1 MIRYRG
7 FFSMASLLLAPC
19 LAALTCPSP
28 LCAQDSVAAQD
39 SAPPFRIMVLEGE
52 GAVNNIHEVVNRAVS
67 VEVDDVNHNPLSG
80 VSVTFFLPN
89 DGPSGLFP
97 NGSRVLTVFTDDKG
111 VAVSR
116 SIHFNNQVGLMKI
129 DVVATLFS
137 QTVSHSIMQT
147 NVGSPASVKSSYVPA
162 AGGAKL
168 APRPHSKKWIVIAIV
183 AAVAAGGAAYYLT
196 TRKSTP
202 TATLSTGSPTV
213 GTPAYIGIR

>member
-7 FFSMASLLLAPC
+7 FFSTVSLLLGSC
-19 LAALTCPSP
+19 LVALTCPPP
-28 LCAQDSVAAQD
+28 LCAQDSVTAQD

-97 NGSRVLTVFTDDKG
+97 NGSRVLTVFTDNKG

-116 SIHFNNQVGLMKI
+116 SIRFNNQVGLMKI

-137 QTVSHSIMQT
+137 QNVSHSIMQT

-162 AGGAKL
+162 AGGSTQAS
-168 APRPHSKKWIVIAIV
+168 RPHSKKWIVIAIV
-183 AAVAAGGAAYYLT
+183 AAAVAGGAAYYLT
-196 TRKSTP
+196 TRNSTP
-202 TATLSTGSPTV
+202 TAPLSTGSPTV